1 MKHNIGRFSIE
12 SVMYRIAALILL
24 GAAAFGC
31 SDPTAPRGE
40 STIIFRVEPNCSQA
54 SLYNLLIDGQTV
66 DQREMAPL
74 DSAKFSVEPGQHT
87 AGAIV
92 ADGMVMTVWYPQVVD
107 VAPSQR
113 YVARLG
119 CG

>member
-1 MKHNIGRFSIE
+1 
-12 SVMYRIAALILL
+12 MYRIAALLL
-24 GAAAFGC
+24 LAGAFGC
-31 SDPTAPRGE
+31 TDATAPSGE
-40 STIIFRVEPNCSQA
+40 STIIFRVEPNCSQ
-54 SLYNLLIDGQTV
+54 SNLYNLLIDGETV
-66 DQREMAPL
+66 SQREMAPL

-92 ADGMVMTVWYPQVVD
+92 ADGMLMTVWYPQVVD
-107 VAPSQR
+107 LAPNQR

>member
-1 MKHNIGRFSIE
+1 
-12 SVMYRIAALILL
+12 MYRIAALFLL
-24 GAAAFGC
+24 AGIVGC
-31 SDPTAPRGE
+31 SDATAPSGE
-40 STIIFRVEPNCSQA
+40 STIIFRVEPNCNTA

-66 DQREMAPL
+66 SQREMAPL

-92 ADGMVMTVWYPQVVD
+92 ADGLVVNFWYPQLVD
-107 VAPSQR
+107 LAPNQR

-119 CG
+119 